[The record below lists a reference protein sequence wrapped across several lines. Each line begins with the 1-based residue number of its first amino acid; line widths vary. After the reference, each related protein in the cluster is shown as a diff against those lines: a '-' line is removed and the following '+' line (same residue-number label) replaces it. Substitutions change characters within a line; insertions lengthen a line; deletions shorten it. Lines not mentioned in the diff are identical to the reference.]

1 MEKINPK
8 EKIII
13 FLDNSIE
20 LLEII
25 LACFE
30 IGAIAVPIS
39 PSITKL
45 ERERFGTIALP
56 YYVIL
61 SPDDKELATFPGM
74 DTNEQNFINFLNE
87 GYNKFLQTK

>member
-1 MEKINPK
+1 MSWLQKQTLKNPDNIYIETSLNKLTFREVSDMVVAYSKSMIMERINPQ

-39 PSITKL
+39 PSVTKF
-45 ERERFGTIALP
+45 ERKKL
-56 YYVIL
+56 
-61 SPDDKELATFPGM
+61 
-74 DTNEQNFINFLNE
+74 
-87 GYNKFLQTK
+87 